1 MECVTSA
8 HQTNAFTMNEGCN
21 VLSWSVLACFVYICG
36 TCARGTDEEIID
48 SIFMQRRTFPAVHP
62 PLDKTALRLSTEF
75 FLCIYA
81 TLGECVVILENP

>member
-1 MECVTSA
+1 MYCLGLYLHA
-8 HQTNAFTMNEGCN
+8 
-21 VLSWSVLACFVYICG
+21 LSICG

-75 FLCIYA
+75 VYVYVYVFMLH
-81 TLGECVVILENP
+81 LGNALL